1 MTKKQ
6 LLWHL
11 KDLRSRDKA
20 WIRDYNK
27 LQKKLDKA
35 ELEIYDLK
43 MDKSNLQTDVSELEY
58 KSNKYKEERDINAN
72 DVEHVRQTKDHMELQ
87 YLKDVTR
94 LQDKVI
100 NYAEHKATFMPP
112 VYNSSYVQDNMG
124 NGAST
129 PNVTT
134 SSSSTILR

>member
-1 MTKKQ
+1 MKKTKKQ
-6 LLWHL
+6 LLMEIQNL
-11 KDLRSRDKA
+11 NARDSA
-20 WIRDYNK
+20 LVRDYNK

-58 KSNKYKEERDINAN
+58 KSNKYKEQRDINAN

-100 NYAEHKATFMPP
+100 NYAEHKATFVPP
-112 VYNSSYVQDNMG
+112 VYNSSYV
-124 NGAST
+124 NGSE
-129 PNVTT
+129 PGVKVTT
-134 SSSSTILR
+134 SSSSTVL